1 LPGFDGAGSAF
12 CANAGAPTNIADTMN
27 AQAQRLA
34 NRDFVM

>member
-1 LPGFDGAGSAF
+1 LPGFVAGSAS
-12 CANAGAPTNIADTMN
+12 CANAGEPANAATIK